1 MKRVTL
7 CVAILLVIFLLC
19 TVSLVTVS
27 RYQHDFTQRI
37 QDLERAV
44 YQETF
49 ESLSSQA
56 SGICRQWM
64 EAEHVLIRFVR
75 HTELDEVTGA
85 MTRLEMLAKYGDL
98 SEFTAELNR
107 IKNLLHHIYDSE
119 IPYLRN
125 IF

>member
-1 MKRVTL
+1 M
-7 CVAILLVIFLLC
+7 
-19 TVSLVTVS
+19 
-27 RYQHDFTQRI
+27 
-37 QDLERAV
+37 
-44 YQETF
+44 
-49 ESLSSQA
+49 
-56 SGICRQWM
+56 
-64 EAEHVLIRFVR
+64 LIRFVR